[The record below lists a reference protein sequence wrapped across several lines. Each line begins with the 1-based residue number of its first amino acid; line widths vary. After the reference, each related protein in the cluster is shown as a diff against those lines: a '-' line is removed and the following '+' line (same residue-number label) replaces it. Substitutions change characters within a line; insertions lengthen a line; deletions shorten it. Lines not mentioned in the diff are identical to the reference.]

1 MVSFAAVTWV
11 VTQRFSSLTAAEH
24 RTTFLTRHLANQSL
38 AFKIGSSPRQN
49 SLPSPI
55 KGRVLSV
62 TSVSQPGEALWMRDA
77 QTAAKKIEEDNR
89 MTTRPGR

>member
-11 VTQRFSSLTAAEH
+11 VTQRFSSLTAAE
-24 RTTFLTRHLANQSL
+24 HLANQSL